1 MPDDE
6 LRILFATASP
16 DDAPRLVSALVRE
29 KLVAC
34 GNILPAVR
42 SIYRW
47 EGEVCDDE
55 EAVLL
60 METTADRLSAAMER
74 LRALHPYDVPEVLA
88 LPVSSGLA
96 AYTRWVGT
104 EVESSHG

>member
-34 GNILPAVR
+34 GNILPAAR

-74 LRALHPYDVPEVLA
+74 LRALHPYDVPKIVAWAPTDVL
-88 LPVSSGLA
+88 PDYLA
-96 AYTRWVGT
+96 WAREMTR
-104 EVESSHG
+104 